1 MKKLSKIISLI
12 LVLIIASTAL
22 LSCAARPLAKGK
34 LASTVV
40 GTVGSHDVYYEELYF
55 LASTAYPTAKAKLG
69 EDTEAIKEYVWNY
82 INENIVMNY
91 AILDLC
97 ASEGIEYDES
107 ALRSEV
113 NESINATINSSFD
126 GNRAQYLKSQLESG
140 ITDHYYRFCTGVDI
154 IYSQL
159 ATKYQTEGK
168 VPNTDK
174 AITDYIKQNFI
185 HTWHIAIY
193 VENGDDR
200 DAEYA
205 KALEAKKLLDDGNSM
220 YNLIGSKYNEN
231 TIPDPMADGTYGYYF
246 PRGIME
252 KEYEDAAFAL
262 EKVGQHSDVIISHST
277 SPSGSYVEC
286 FYVIEKLAVTDKD
299 INSNF
304 NYLSDIVKDAII
316 AQALDA
322 GAAKLSFTPNDY
334 AFSLD
339 VTSLEAPKNGAD
351 YQVIIAITIATVS
364 VAAIITVT
372 VIFRS
377 VRAKKFHQKHK
388 GKK

>member
-1 MKKLSKIISLI
+1 MKRLSKIISFI

-22 LSCAARPLAKGK
+22 LSCSARPLAKGK

-55 LASTAYPTAKAKLG
+55 LASTAYPTAKAKYG
-69 EDTEAIKEYVWNY
+69 DNTEAIKEYVWNY
-82 INENIVMNY
+82 VKQNIVTNY

-97 ASEGIEYDES
+97 ASEGIEYDER

-113 NESINATINSSFD
+113 EEVINTTINSSFD
-126 GNRAQYLKSQLESG
+126 GNRAQYLKSQLEAG
-140 ITDHYYRFCTGVDI
+140 ITDHYYRFCTGTDI
-154 IYSQL
+154 IYSKL
-159 ATKYQTEGK
+159 ATKYQTDGK

-174 AITDYIKQNFI
+174 ALTDYIKQNFI

-193 VENGDDR
+193 VEKGDDR

-220 YNLIGSKYNEN
+220 FDLIGSKYNEN
-231 TIPDPMADGTYGYYF
+231 TVPEPLTDAYGYYF

-252 KEYEDAAFAL
+252 KNYENAAFAL
-262 EKVGQHSDVIISHST
+262 EKVGDHSDVIVSHST

-286 FYVIEKLAVTDKD
+286 FYVIEKLAVSEKE
-299 INSNF
+299 IKANF
-304 NYLSDIVKDAII
+304 NYLSDTVKDAII

-322 GAAKLSFTPNDY
+322 EIAKLSYTPNDY
-334 AFSLD
+334 ALSLD
-339 VTSLEAPKNGAD
+339 VTALEAPKNGAD
-351 YQVIIAITIATVS
+351 YQVILAIVTAIVGIALVIAF
-364 VAAIITVT
+364 
-372 VIFRS
+372 VIVFRT
-377 VRAKKFHQKHK
+377 VRAKRFHQKHK
-388 GKK
+388 SKG